1 VQEWTTRAVCSQYV
15 FSPGWR
21 FARASSFTYAKHS
34 GIPLLLKVNVMFKK
48 ILIANRGE
56 IACRVI
62 ATAKKMGIATVAVY
76 SDADKD
82 ARHVQ
87 LADEAVHIGA
97 PPSRESYLVADK
109 IIAACKQ
116 TGAQA
121 LHPGYGFLS
130 ENEAFAKRCEEEGI
144 IFIGPKHY
152 SIAAMGDK
160 IASKKLATEAK
171 VNCIPGYND
180 AIDTAEQAVE
190 IAKGIGY
197 PVMIK
202 ASAGGGGKGLRV
214 AHNDKEALEGFTS
227 CRNEARNSF
236 GDDRVFIEKFV
247 QEPRHIEI
255 QVLGDSH
262 GNVIYLN
269 ERECSIQRRHQK
281 VIEEA
286 PSPFITEA
294 TRKAMGEQAVALAK
308 AVKYQ
313 SAGTVEFVVGKD
325 QDFYFLEMNTR
336 LQVEHPVTECITGLD
351 LVELMIRVAAG
362 EKLPLTQSEVQRN
375 GWAMECRINA
385 EDPFRNF
392 LPSTGRLVRFAPP
405 QTTMFA
411 ASVRPSATPVRAEL
425 VEALASPSTGSGR
438 TELQLTR
445 TDLFGVRVDTGV
457 QEGGEIPMYYD
468 SMIAKLIVHGQSRAE
483 AIAKMR
489 EALNAF
495 VIRGVQSNIPFQ
507 AALLAHPKFQS
518 GDFNTGFIA
527 EQYAKGF
534 ASEDVP
540 HEDPMMLKAIAAF
553 VRRKTHERAAGISGQ
568 LVGYEVKLQS
578 DYVVITLDAE
588 GEHTYTPV
596 HVEEIQG
603 KVGFARLNMSGNSYD
618 IHSNSRLND
627 VAIQGTIN
635 GMPFTAQVE
644 RGTRKNPLAYRVLHQ
659 GTQIDALVLSPR
671 AAELHKLMPHKKPP
685 DLSKYVL
692 SPMPGLLVEV
702 SVQPGQKVQAGERVA
717 VIEAMKMENVLFA
730 AADGVV
736 GKVLAAKGESLVVD
750 QHIIEFV

>member
-1 VQEWTTRAVCSQYV
+1 M
-15 FSPGWR
+15 
-21 FARASSFTYAKHS
+21 FT
-34 GIPLLLKVNVMFKK
+34 K

-76 SDADKD
+76 SEADKE

-87 LADEAVHIGA
+87 LADEAVLIGPA
-97 PPSRESYLVADK
+97 ASRESYLVADK
-109 IIAACKQ
+109 IIAAAKA

-121 LHPGYGFLS
+121 IHPGYGFLS
-130 ENEAFAKRCEEEGI
+130 ENEAFAKRCEDEGI
-144 IFIGPKHY
+144 AFIGPRHF

-160 IASKKLATEAK
+160 IASKKLALEAK
-171 VNCIPGYND
+171 VNTIPGWND
-180 AIDTAEQAVE
+180 AIETAERAVE
-190 IAKGIGY
+190 IAKDIGY

-214 AHNDKEALEGFTS
+214 AFNDKEAFEGFTS

-236 GDDRVFIEKFV
+236 GDDRVFIEKYV
-247 QEPRHIEI
+247 LEPRHIEI

-286 PSPFITEA
+286 PSPFISDA

-336 LQVEHPVTECITGLD
+336 LQVEHPVTECITGVD

-362 EKLPLTQSEVQRN
+362 EELPITQDQVQRN
-375 GWAMECRINA
+375 GWAIECRINA

-405 QTTMFA
+405 AQTMFQ
-411 ASVRPSATPVRAEL
+411 SNTD
-425 VEALASPSTGSGR
+425 ALY
-438 TELQLTR
+438 
-445 TDLFGVRVDTGV
+445 GVRVDTGV
-457 QEGGEIPMYYD
+457 VDGGEIPMFYD
-468 SMIAKLIVHGQSRAE
+468 SMIAKLIVHGKDRNE

-489 EALNAF
+489 EALNGF
-495 VIRGVQSNIPFQ
+495 VIRGISSNIPFQ
-507 AALLAHPKFQS
+507 AALLAHPKFVS
-518 GDFNTGFIA
+518 GEFNTGFIA
-527 EQYAKGF
+527 EHYAHGF
-534 ASEDVP
+534 RAEDVP
-540 HEDPMMLKAIAAF
+540 HDDADFLVALAAF
-553 VRRKTHERAAGISGQ
+553 VRRKSRERAAGLTGQ
-568 LVGYEVKLQS
+568 LPGYGVKVGHDFS
-578 DYVVITLDAE
+578 VITLGTS
-588 GEHTYTPV
+588 GENRYTAV
-596 HVEEIQG
+596 HVDEVVGQVGSAVVTVDG
-603 KVGFARLNMSGNSYD
+603 KRFAISSP
-618 IHSNSRLND
+618 SRLND
-627 VAIQGTIN
+627 VCITGACN
-635 GMPFTAQVE
+635 GLPFTAQVE
-644 RGTRKNPLAYRVLHQ
+644 RGTLRNPLALVVQHN
-659 GTQIDALVLSPR
+659 GTRIETVVVSR
-671 AAELHKLMPHKKPP
+671 RMAELHQLMPFKAPP
-685 DLSKYVL
+685 DMSKYVL
-692 SPMPGLLVEV
+692 SPMPGLLVDV
-702 SVQPGQKVQAGERVA
+702 AVQVGQKVQAGERVA

-736 GKVLAAKGESLVVD
+736 SKVLAAKGESLVVD
-750 QHIIEFV
+750 QPIVEFG